1 MLINIRVKFYSAT
14 NYYDELQVIAKIL
27 EFQELLS
34 NRRLLS
40 RLGERRYRH
49 MMRSAPETALVKLV
63 EFEPLNPLTT
73 PIDVKQGKFKDLA
86 VGKERALP
94 R

>member
-1 MLINIRVKFYSAT
+1 
-14 NYYDELQVIAKIL
+14 
-27 EFQELLS
+27 
-34 NRRLLS
+34 
-40 RLGERRYRH
+40 